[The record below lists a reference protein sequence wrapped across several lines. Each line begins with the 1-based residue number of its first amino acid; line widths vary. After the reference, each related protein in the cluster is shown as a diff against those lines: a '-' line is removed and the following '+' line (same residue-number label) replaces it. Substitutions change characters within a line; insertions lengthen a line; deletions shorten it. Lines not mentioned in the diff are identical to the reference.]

1 MGRST
6 GEYYKWPA
14 DNTVIRNEGESI
26 VITTRKGDSYVEAR
40 IARDYQRVGGG
51 AAKDAIKILTNVSD
65 PTDYDSAVA
74 AVQAAIN
81 A

>member
-1 MGRST
+1 M
-6 GEYYKWPA
+6 
-14 DNTVIRNEGESI
+14 SI
-26 VITTRKGDSYVEAR
+26 TSGPPTTQLSEMRGSQLSLRLEKA
-40 IARDYQRVGGG
+40 IAMWRQELRVTTNALGG

-65 PTDYDSAVA
+65 PTDYDSAGA